1 MSSRYL
7 LFLYIFLRYTMSQYK
22 NKTYPLRIDNELME
36 KIRTIAN
43 TEDRTINK
51 QIERMLKESVEQYE
65 NKHGNIKISM
75 LKNDGKIDTVNM

>member
-1 MSSRYL
+1 
-7 LFLYIFLRYTMSQYK
+7 MSQYK

-75 LKNDGKIDTVNM
+75 LKNICQVDIYYFYIFF

>member
-1 MSSRYL
+1 
-7 LFLYIFLRYTMSQYK
+7 MSQYK

-65 NKHGNIKISM
+65 NKHGNIKINM

>member
-1 MSSRYL
+1 
-7 LFLYIFLRYTMSQYK
+7 
-22 NKTYPLRIDNELME
+22 ME

>member
-1 MSSRYL
+1 
-7 LFLYIFLRYTMSQYK
+7 MSQYK

-36 KIRTIAN
+36 KIRTIASA
-43 TEDRTINK
+43 EDRTINK

-65 NKHGNIKISM
+65 NKHGNIKINM